1 MEIRELVLHPAQLR
15 EVELVKV
22 TCDKT
27 EQYNA
32 ENAEINISVNVESEI
47 GKSGEGKTKVEI
59 LIEGEG
65 FNIQVAEIG
74 IFTFEG
80 IEDSEKIK
88 LFLEVQ
94 GIRLMWSYIRETIYD
109 FSGKLLR
116 KPIMLP
122 TIDVLKTIE
131 NTEERK

>member
-1 MEIRELVLHPAQLR
+1 MEIRELILHPAQLQ

-22 TCDKT
+22 VCNKT
-27 EQYNA
+27 KHYNP
-32 ENAEINISVNVESEI
+32 ENTEINISVNVEVYTVSI
-47 GKSGEGKTKVEI
+47 MEGKTSVTI
-59 LIEGEG
+59 TIEGEG
-65 FNIQVAEIG
+65 FDIQVVEVGLFKFGG
-74 IFTFEG
+74 I
-80 IEDSEKIK
+80 DDNEKIK

-94 GIRLMWSYIRETIYD
+94 GIKLMWSYIRETIYD

-131 NTEERK
+131 NAEERK

>member
-1 MEIRELVLHPAQLR
+1 MEIRELILHPAQLQ
-15 EVELVKV
+15 EVELIKV
-22 TCDKT
+22 ECNKT
-27 EQYNA
+27 AQYNP
-32 ENAEINISVNVESEI
+32 ENTEINISVSVEVDTI
-47 GKSGEGKTKVEI
+47 ALTEGKTKVSI
-59 LIEGEG
+59 SIEGEG
-65 FNIQVAEIG
+65 FDIQVVEVG
-74 IFTFEG
+74 LFKFEG
-80 IEDSEKIK
+80 IDDTEKIK

-131 NTEERK
+131 NAEERK